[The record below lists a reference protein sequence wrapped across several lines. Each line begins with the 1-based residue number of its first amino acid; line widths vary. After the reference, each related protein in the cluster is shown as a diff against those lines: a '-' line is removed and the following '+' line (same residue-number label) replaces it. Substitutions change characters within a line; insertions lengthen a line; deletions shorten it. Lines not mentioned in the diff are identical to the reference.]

1 MATTSLLFPKEVS
14 DAGPEDQ
21 QLHLPRAAFGD
32 FLRPVSKVKGGVWI
46 STGSHAMFADW
57 MHSIADVANYSYRL
71 MELNRSGRPWLQD
84 RPEVASG

>member
-1 MATTSLLFPKEVS
+1 MQGLKTNSCICLV
-14 DAGPEDQ
+14 
-21 QLHLPRAAFGD
+21 PRLETFRQG
-32 FLRPVSKVKGGVWI
+32 LSKVKGGVWI